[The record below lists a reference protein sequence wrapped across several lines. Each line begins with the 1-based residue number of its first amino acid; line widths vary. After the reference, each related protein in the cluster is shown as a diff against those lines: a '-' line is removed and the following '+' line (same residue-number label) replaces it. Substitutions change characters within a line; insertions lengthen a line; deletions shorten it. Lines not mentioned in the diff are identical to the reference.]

1 MTTREDIFSE
11 EELAAIEDTR
21 QSQQERQTQQQ
32 DFLDRIS
39 QSHEVEVVETE
50 LTLWDGD
57 DIDPI
62 RVDVKVALDGK
73 LTDRLAEME
82 DLAETVEN
90 SQSVKKASEAVDRS
104 VQMLADMVQDA
115 SVDKEFL
122 FLVYRE
128 NDGKVI
134 AQMLK
139 NVFEG
144 VEQQRSR
151 DMGEADGFRKQ

>member
-21 QSQQERQTQQQ
+21 QSQQERQAQQQ

>member
-1 MTTREDIFSE
+1 
-11 EELAAIEDTR
+11 
-21 QSQQERQTQQQ
+21 
-32 DFLDRIS
+32 
-39 QSHEVEVVETE
+39 
-50 LTLWDGD
+50 
-57 DIDPI
+57 
-62 RVDVKVALDGK
+62 
-73 LTDRLAEME
+73 
-82 DLAETVEN
+82 
-90 SQSVKKASEAVDRS
+90 
-104 VQMLADMVQDA
+104 
-115 SVDKEFL
+115 L